1 MSGAG
6 PLLCYLRPDHWRHPD
21 RDLHP
26 AVGVVPIAP
35 TTAAGDLDRALATR
49 PDALHWLV
57 LRVDELQALQ
67 AEPAAAER
75 LRAFRQV
82 RVIQAPRA
90 HGDDTLVLLRA
101 DRP

>member
-1 MSGAG
+1 
-6 PLLCYLRPDHWRHPD
+6 
-21 RDLHP
+21 
-26 AVGVVPIAP
+26 
-35 TTAAGDLDRALATR
+35 
-49 PDALHWLV
+49 LV